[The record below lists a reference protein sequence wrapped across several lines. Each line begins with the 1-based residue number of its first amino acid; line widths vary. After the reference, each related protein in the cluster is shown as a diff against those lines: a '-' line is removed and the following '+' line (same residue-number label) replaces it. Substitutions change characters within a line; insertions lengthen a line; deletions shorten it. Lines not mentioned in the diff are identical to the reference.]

1 MPFPRQLEALQIV
14 DLNIPTPTPSWP
26 PRGGGSP
33 HCLPGRRRTGTPPNP
48 KKDPSEPRGGVAV
61 SQEPTS
67 RALGVLKL
75 IPPADL

>member
-33 HCLPGRRRTGTPPNP
+33 HCLPGRREPPRTRRKTPPSP
-48 KKDPSEPRGGVAV
+48 AAV
-61 SQEPTS
+61 LQCLRS
-67 RALGVLKL
+67 L
-75 IPPADL
+75 PAAPWAS